1 MKQPKKQK
9 RITLAIS
16 VPKGWGELSH
26 QQVERAGEVLH
37 ATTDGYAALVQLATE
52 FAGLFPR
59 GSGVNAEGELVYHY
73 YHRTTGNISLSAEQI
88 AHIVKAVN
96 WLTEGIAPMAAPHLD
111 GYRVPDDRLMDLT
124 LEQFIT
130 ADVAHAAFA
139 CTSDPRAL
147 SVLAA
152 TIYAREPF
160 DPDKVQV
167 DATRIDRLAIKLYA
181 VFLWFAGAKVHLTRK
196 FPEVFS
202 GEGSGEQPDGVSYM
216 LGMLS
221 SLNEG
226 DVTKNEQL
234 KALNLYEALHELNH
248 KIAEANRRN
257 A

>member
-1 MKQPKKQK
+1 MRKQQKKQV
-9 RITLAIS
+9 TLAIA
-16 VPKGWGELSH
+16 VPKGWGELTH
-26 QQVERAGEVLH
+26 QQVERAGEVLR
-37 ATTDGYAALVQLATE
+37 ASSDGFAAMVQLATE
-52 FAGLFPR
+52 FAGLLPR
-59 GSGVNAEGELVYHY
+59 GSGVNAQGDLVYQY
-73 YHRTTGNISLSAEQI
+73 YHRTTGNVSLSAEQI
-88 AHIVKAVN
+88 SHIVKAVG

-139 CTSDPRAL
+139 STGEPRAL
-147 SVLAA
+147 AMLAA

-160 DPDKVQV
+160 DADKVQA
-167 DATRIDRLAIKLYA
+167 DAARIDRLAVKLYS
-181 VFLWFAGAKVHLTRK
+181 VFLWFAGAKVHLTKK

-202 GEGSGEQPDGVSYM
+202 GEGAGEQPDGVSYM

-248 KIAEANRRN
+248 KIAAANRKD